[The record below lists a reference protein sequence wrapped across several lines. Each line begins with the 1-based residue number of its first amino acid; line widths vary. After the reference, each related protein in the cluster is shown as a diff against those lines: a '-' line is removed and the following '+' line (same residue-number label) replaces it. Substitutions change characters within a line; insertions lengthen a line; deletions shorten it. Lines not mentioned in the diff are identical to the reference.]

1 MNRLTRLAGVML
13 AALLGIGIALMG
25 ASGASAASPVPSAAF
40 ISMLP
45 PGCGVDQNLGT
56 IADDYISKCRKASVR
71 TRFPTEYLDR
81 TLAQIK
87 VDRTTPGRTAW
98 KLLTDSR
105 FAKP

>member
-1 MNRLTRLAGVML
+1 MKKPVRFVYAIL

-25 ASGASAASPVPSAAF
+25 AQSASAAATSSSIVVSL
-40 ISMLP
+40 IP
-45 PGCGVDQNLGT
+45 PGCGVTENLDST
-56 IADDYISKCRKASVR
+56 ANDYIEKCRKASVR
-71 TRFPTEYLDR
+71 NEFPSEYFER

-87 VDRTTPGRTAW
+87 VDRTTKGRKAW